1 MAIHVFCPTCKSS
14 YGLEVLKCAKCGT
27 KFGRNKKYR
36 VVASVNG
43 KRMTKVLDN
52 LTLAREA
59 EGALKTDMVRGQLD
73 ILKQKKAPTLN
84 EVWSAYLPWAKEHK
98 RTWRSD
104 ESYYKGHIEPRFG
117 NKGMDAIW
125 SFDVEKMKSELRKE
139 KSDRGKL
146 FAKATIKHQL
156 VLLKRLFNV
165 ARKWGLYDGV
175 NPLDSVDFPK
185 LDNQKTEFL
194 KDDELKRLL
203 KVLDEWPNRESAAFI
218 KFALLTGFRRGELF
232 KLTWENVNLER
243 GVVTLR
249 EPKGGKTET
258 IPISSQAVDLLKSLE
273 RFSIYVFPGK
283 EGKMRTDFK
292 GPWDRIRKAAD
303 LPPDFRLHG
312 LRHHFASTLVSNGED
327 LYVVGKLLSHKQST
341 TTQRYAH
348 LADARLR
355 QAAQK
360 SGDILLPL
368 LPSKEK

>member
-1 MAIHVFCPTCKSS
+1 
-14 YGLEVLKCAKCGT
+14 
-27 KFGRNKKYR
+27 
-36 VVASVNG
+36 
-43 KRMTKVLDN
+43 
-52 LTLAREA
+52 
-59 EGALKTDMVRGQLD
+59 MVRGQLD
-73 ILKQKKAPTLN
+73 ILKQKKPPTLN
-84 EVWSAYLPWAKEHK
+84 EVWSTYLPWAKEHK
-98 RTWRSD
+98 KTWRSD

-117 NKGMDAIW
+117 NKRLDSIS

-139 KSDRGKL
+139 KSDRKKP

-156 VLLKRLFNV
+156 VLLKRLYNV
-165 ARKWGLYDGV
+165 ARKWTLYDGS

-194 KDDELKRLL
+194 NQDEVTRLL
-203 KVLDEWPNRESAAFI
+203 KVLDEWPIRESAAFI

-232 KLTWENVNLER
+232 KLTWDNVNLKS
-243 GVVTLR
+243 GAVTLR

-258 IPISSQAVDLLKSLE
+258 IPISSQAVDLLNSLE
-273 RFSIYVFPGK
+273 RSSVYVFPGK

-292 GPWDRIRKAAD
+292 GPWERIRKAAN

-360 SGDILLPL
+360 SGDILSIDLSDPQKVAKIA
-368 LPSKEK
+368 SQDSQESNDKE